1 MKRFKRR
8 VVSKN
13 KTLDTVHKRR
23 TIGGTKPRAF
33 ERKESTQKEPMLLSK
48 CMKKV
53 HEQEIE
59 KDQKRDTFACI
70 TVPG

>member
-1 MKRFKRR
+1 M
-8 VVSKN
+8 
-13 KTLDTVHKRR
+13 HKRR

-59 KDQKRDTFACI
+59 KDQKRDTFAFI
-70 TVPG
+70 TLQGKTKTKDLGNSIISRII